1 MNMSI
6 ARFLLI
12 IIGIAAL
19 LAGGCGKK
27 PAAQGAV
34 APIVKVA
41 VLADGRITA
50 DGVPA
55 TIESLQESFKKLAE
69 QKGSV
74 WIYREVGRTGPSRQA
89 TQLMLAVN
97 AAGVPFRLSS
107 RPDYSDSLGPDGRP
121 IQQ

>member
-1 MNMSI
+1 MTI
-6 ARFLLI
+6 GKYLLI
-12 IIGIAAL
+12 VIGIAAY

-27 PAAQGAV
+27 PAAQGTV
-34 APIVKVA
+34 APIMKVA
-41 VLADGRITA
+41 VLIDGRITA
-50 DGVPA
+50 DGSPA

-74 WIYREVGRTGPSRQA
+74 WIYRETGRNAPSRQA
-89 TQLMLAVN
+89 NQLMLAVN